1 MSMRRS
7 RPGASR
13 SARRDPRSRRQER
26 ARLYATTLPGLE
38 VVLAEELVG
47 GSGAEAIDAG
57 HGSVVFEHPVPVPL
71 PAPFLACDTLGL
83 LVRDAQGDFTG
94 ANALGVVCGK
104 LARTQFD
111 RSLDLLSRLTRSTPR
126 TFTVAANV
134 ASDCG
139 FLFLDARRRAL
150 PVLANRLDLPAS
162 DRDPDLVIDLQC
174 FPDLVRIGVRLP
186 LQSWPR
192 PARKSLGTIPRSLV
206 GSLIRLAGPNRAATL
221 CDPDCASGE
230 IIAAWQSL
238 VGARHVVG
246 LEFRNLSAQPLV
258 AAGRVVRASSRV
270 WPIADGRL
278 SRVVSA
284 LPFVRAPA
292 EFAKLLGETERC
304 LASGGRAAFA
314 IPGEDVFDSGI
325 RARPRLKLQR
335 EVRFREG
342 KQARRIVVLAPERTP
357 RSHRTDLTAGDRA
370 RATSA
375 LGGVKSQQR
384 RRSRRPRRPPGGRGS
399 RRER

>member
-1 MSMRRS
+1 LSQR
-7 RPGASR
+7 
-13 SARRDPRSRRQER
+13 ER

-38 VVLAEELVG
+38 AVLAEELVG
-47 GSGAEAIDAG
+47 TSGAQAVDAG

-71 PAPFLACDTLGL
+71 PAPFLACDSLSL
-83 LVRDAQGDFTG
+83 LVRDARGDFTG
-94 ANALGVVCGK
+94 ANGLSAVCGR

-111 RSLDLLSRLTRSTPR
+111 RSLDLLSRLTKSPPR
-126 TFTVAANV
+126 TFTVAATV

-139 FLFLDARRRAL
+139 FLFFDAAHRAL

-162 DRDPDLVIDLQC
+162 DREPDLVIDLHC
-174 FPDLVRIGVRLP
+174 LPDLLRIGVRLP

-192 PARKSLGTIPRSLV
+192 PTRKSPDSIPRSLV

-230 IIAAWQSL
+230 IIAAWQSV

-246 LEFRNLSAQPLV
+246 LEFRNLSPQPLV
-258 AAGRVVRASSRV
+258 AARRVVRASSRT

-342 KQARRIVVLAPERTP
+342 KQARRIVVLAPERTA

-375 LGGVKSQQR
+375 LGGLKSGQR
-384 RRSRRPRRPPGGRGS
+384 RRSRRPRRPAAKGRS
-399 RRER
+399 RPRR